1 MSDLEKSKLI
11 THYYMKKDSRLI
23 YSFNGSK
30 ISKERKEKKK
40 LKGNRCGFS
49 TSSSATFGSG

>member
-1 MSDLEKSKLI
+1 
-11 THYYMKKDSRLI
+11 MKKDSRLI
-23 YSFNGSK
+23 HSFNGSK

-49 TSSSATFGSG
+49 ISSPATFGSP